1 MNATWR
7 VLLLAVFIWGSI
19 WPGPAA
25 ISAGT
30 DNRAQ
35 PLAIHELNRI
45 LHKPDNCYVLVVM
58 AAWCAPCIK
67 ELPDLV
73 AINKKYHDRGLNLI
87 GLSID
92 YSGPEAMNPILKQH
106 RVNFPVYWV
115 GEQAI
120 EEYNIRRIPLMML
133 VKDGIVTDRLVGMR
147 SRKKLETCIVD
158 FINN

>member
-1 MNATWR
+1 MNSTRR
-7 VLLLAVFIWGSI
+7 VLLLAVIFWGCIWS
-19 WPGPAA
+19 GPAG

-30 DNRAQ
+30 DNRVQ
-35 PLAIHELNRI
+35 KLAIHELNRI
-45 LHKPDNCYVLVVM
+45 LEKPDSYYVLVVM

-73 AINKKYHDRGLNLI
+73 AINKKFSDRGLNLI

-92 YSGPEAMNPILKQH
+92 YSGPEAMNPIIKQH

-120 EEYNIRRIPLMML
+120 EEYNIRRIPLMMM
-133 VKDGIVTDRLVGMR
+133 VKDGVVTERVVGMR
-147 SRKKLETCIVD
+147 SRKNLETCIVD
-158 FINN
+158 FLNN